1 MSESVPPGVGTGMD
15 YEETIDERPMRM
27 LEVWRSL
34 KRDPAALGSLMLL
47 VLVIVVAV
55 LSPFISPHDPLQTF
69 NDIGLGPLGQP
80 LPPGTPGF
88 LLGTDAL
95 GRDVLSRLISGTQ
108 VSLVI
113 GIVANGLATLVGVLV
128 GVIAG
133 YFGGIIEAILM
144 RITDVVISFPIL
156 LLCTALIAVT
166 TRSTTNVIIVI
177 ALIYW
182 TTLARIIRGM
192 VISLKQREFVIATR
206 TLGVGHLKI
215 MWKHII
221 PHLLPAIIVYA
232 TLGIAA
238 SILIE
243 SALSFLGIGVPI
255 PQASW
260 GQMISDG
267 STYFQIAPW
276 MLFFPGACLI
286 VTVMAFNLLGDWL
299 SELLN
304 SSAPMAR

>member
-1 MSESVPPGVGTGMD
+1 MSEAIPAAAGVDPAALAEGKPLR
-15 YEETIDERPMRM
+15 IW
-27 LEVWRSL
+27 EVWRGL
-34 KRDPAALGSLMLL
+34 KRDPAALIS
-47 VLVIVVAV
+47 IVVLLALAV
-55 LSPFISPHDPLQTF
+55 TAIAAPLLSPHDPLQTYP
-69 NDIGLGPLGQP
+69 DIGLGPQGQP

-95 GRDVLSRLISGTQ
+95 GRDVLSRLIYGAQ

-113 GIVANGLATLVGVLV
+113 GIVANGLATVFGVLV
-128 GVIAG
+128 GVVAG
-133 YFGGIIEAILM
+133 YFGGVVESILM

-166 TRSTTNVIIVI
+166 TRSTFNVIIVI

-192 VISLKQREFVIATR
+192 VISLKEREFVVASR
-206 TLGVGHLKI
+206 TLGLSHRSI
-215 MWKHII
+215 MWHHIL
-221 PHLLPAIIVYA
+221 PHLVPAIIVYV
-232 TLGIAA
+232 TLGVAS

-255 PQASW
+255 PQPSW

-267 STYFQIAPW
+267 STYFQSAPW
-276 MLFFPGACLI
+276 MLFIPGICLI
-286 VTVMAFNLLGDWL
+286 VTVMAFNLVGDWL
-299 SELLN
+299 SDMLN
-304 SSAPMAR
+304 SSTPMAR

>member
-1 MSESVPPGVGTGMD
+1 MSEAIPAAAIGESFALGDKPVGA
-15 YEETIDERPMRM
+15 R
-27 LEVWRSL
+27 EVWRSL
-34 KRDPAALGSLMLL
+34 RRDPAALVSILL
-47 VLVIVVAV
+47 LIALALIALVAP
-55 LSPFISPHDPLQTF
+55 LLSPHDPLQTYP
-69 NDIGLGPLGQP
+69 DIGLGPQGQP

-95 GRDVLSRLISGTQ
+95 GRDVLSRLIYGAQ

-113 GIVANGLATLVGVLV
+113 GIVANGLATSFGVLI
-128 GVIAG
+128 GVLAG
-133 YFGGIIEAILM
+133 YFGGVVEAVLM

-166 TRSTTNVIIVI
+166 TRSTANVIIVI

-182 TTLARIIRGM
+182 TTLARIIRSM
-192 VISLKQREFVIATR
+192 VVSLKEREFVLAAR
-206 TLGVGHLKI
+206 TLGLSHRST
-215 MWKHII
+215 MWRHIL
-221 PHLLPAIIVYA
+221 PHLVPAIIVYT
-232 TLGIAA
+232 TLGVAS

-255 PQASW
+255 PLPSW

-276 MLFFPGACLI
+276 MLFIPGICLI
-286 VTVMAFNLLGDWL
+286 VTVMAFNLVGDWL
-299 SELLN
+299 SDMLN
-304 SSAPMAR
+304 SQTPMAR

>member
-1 MSESVPPGVGTGMD
+1 MSEALPPVIGQGVDLAATD
-15 YEETIDERPMRM
+15 DDRPMRAR
-27 LEVWRSL
+27 EVLRSL
-34 KRDPAALGSLMLL
+34 RRDPAALVSLVVLL
-47 VLVIVVAV
+47 LIALIAV
-55 LSPFISPHDPLQTF
+55 LAPLITPHDPLQTY
-69 NDIGLGPLGQP
+69 NDIGLGPQGQP

-113 GIVANGLATLVGVLV
+113 GIVANGLATIVGVTV

-133 YFGGIIEAILM
+133 YFGGIVEAVLM

-192 VISLKQREFVIATR
+192 VISLKHREFVIATR
-206 TLGVGHLKI
+206 TLGVGHLRI

-232 TLGIAA
+232 TLGVAS

-276 MLFFPGACLI
+276 MLFIPGICLI
-286 VTVMAFNLLGDWL
+286 VTVMAFNLVGDWL
-299 SELLN
+299 SEMLD
-304 SSAPMAR
+304 SAAPMAR

>member
-1 MSESVPPGVGTGMD
+1 MSEAIPAAAIVDPAELGDKPV
-15 YEETIDERPMRM
+15 RAR
-27 LEVWRSL
+27 EVWRSL
-34 KRDPAALGSLMLL
+34 TRDPAALISII
-47 VLVIVVAV
+47 VLVALALIA
-55 LSPFISPHDPLQTF
+55 LAAPLLSPHDPLQTF
-69 NDIGLGPLGQP
+69 PDQGLGPQGQP

-95 GRDVLSRLISGTQ
+95 GRDLLSRLIYGAQ
-108 VSLVI
+108 VSLII
-113 GIVANGLATLVGVLV
+113 GIVANGLATAFGVLV
-128 GVIAG
+128 GVVAG
-133 YFGGIIEAILM
+133 YFGGVVEAVLM

-166 TRSTTNVIIVI
+166 TRSTFNVIIVI

-192 VISLKQREFVIATR
+192 VVSLKEREFVVASR
-206 TLGVGHLKI
+206 TLGLSHRAI
-215 MWKHII
+215 MWRHIL
-221 PHLLPAIIVYA
+221 PHLVPAIIVYT
-232 TLGIAA
+232 TLGVAS

-276 MLFFPGACLI
+276 MLFIPGICLI
-286 VTVMAFNLLGDWL
+286 VTVMAFNLVGDWL
-299 SELLN
+299 SDMLN
-304 SSAPMAR
+304 SSTPTAR

>member
-1 MSESVPPGVGTGMD
+1 M
-15 YEETIDERPMRM
+15 
-27 LEVWRSL
+27 WRSL
-34 KRDPAALGSLMLL
+34 TRDPAALISIIVL
-47 VLVIVVAV
+47 VLLALIA
-55 LSPFISPHDPLQTF
+55 LAAPLLSPHDPLQTF
-69 NDIGLGPLGQP
+69 PDQGLGPQGQP

-95 GRDVLSRLISGTQ
+95 GRDLLSRLIYGAQ
-108 VSLVI
+108 VSLII
-113 GIVANGLATLVGVLV
+113 GIVANGLATAFGVLV
-128 GVIAG
+128 GVVAG
-133 YFGGIIEAILM
+133 YFGGVVEAVLM

-166 TRSTTNVIIVI
+166 TRSTVNVIIVI

-192 VISLKQREFVIATR
+192 VVSLKEREFVVASR
-206 TLGVGHLKI
+206 TLGLSHRTI
-215 MWKHII
+215 MWRHIL
-221 PHLLPAIIVYA
+221 PHLVPAIIVYT
-232 TLGIAA
+232 TLGVAS

-276 MLFFPGACLI
+276 MLFIPGICLI
-286 VTVMAFNLLGDWL
+286 VTVMAFNLVGDWL
-299 SELLN
+299 SDMLN
-304 SSAPMAR
+304 SSTPTAR

>member
-1 MSESVPPGVGTGMD
+1 MSEAIPAAAVVEPFALGDTPVQA
-15 YEETIDERPMRM
+15 R
-27 LEVWRSL
+27 EVWRSL
-34 KRDPAALGSLMLL
+34 RRDPAALVSILL
-47 VLVIVVAV
+47 LIALALVALVAP
-55 LSPFISPHDPLQTF
+55 LLSPHDPLQTYP
-69 NDIGLGPLGQP
+69 DIGLGPQGQP

-95 GRDVLSRLISGTQ
+95 GRDVLSRLIYGAQ

-113 GIVANGLATLVGVLV
+113 GVVANGLATSFGVLV
-128 GVIAG
+128 GVLAG
-133 YFGGIIEAILM
+133 YFGGVVEAVLM

-166 TRSTTNVIIVI
+166 TRSTANVIIVI

-182 TTLARIIRGM
+182 TTLARIIRSM
-192 VISLKQREFVIATR
+192 VVSLKEREFVLAAR
-206 TLGVGHLKI
+206 TLGLSHRSI
-215 MWKHII
+215 MWRHIL
-221 PHLLPAIIVYA
+221 PHLMPAIIVYT
-232 TLGIAA
+232 TLGVAS

-255 PQASW
+255 PLSSW

-276 MLFFPGACLI
+276 MLFIPGICLV
-286 VTVMAFNLLGDWL
+286 VTVMAFNLVGDWL
-299 SELLN
+299 SDLLN
-304 SSAPMAR
+304 SQTPMAR

>member
-1 MSESVPPGVGTGMD
+1 MSDVIPAAAAVDPFALGDKPVRT
-15 YEETIDERPMRM
+15 R
-27 LEVWRSL
+27 EVLRSL
-34 KRDPAALGSLMLL
+34 KKDPAALVSIIVL
-47 VLVIVVAV
+47 VLLALVA
-55 LSPFISPHDPLQTF
+55 LAAPLLSPHDPLQTYP
-69 NDIGLGPLGQP
+69 DIGLGPQGQP

-95 GRDVLSRLISGTQ
+95 GRDVLSRLIYGAQ

-113 GIVANGLATLVGVLV
+113 GIVANGLATAFGVLV
-128 GVIAG
+128 GIVAG
-133 YFGGIIEAILM
+133 YFGGVVEAVLM

-166 TRSTTNVIIVI
+166 TRSTFNVIIVI

-182 TTLARIIRGM
+182 TTLARIIRSM
-192 VISLKQREFVIATR
+192 VVSLKEREFVVASQ
-206 TLGVGHLKI
+206 TLGLSHRSI
-215 MWKHII
+215 MWRHIL
-221 PHLLPAIIVYA
+221 PHLVPAIIVYT
-232 TLGIAA
+232 TLGVAS

-255 PQASW
+255 PSPSW

-276 MLFFPGACLI
+276 MLFIPGVCLI
-286 VTVMAFNLLGDWL
+286 LTVMAFNLVGDWL
-299 SELLN
+299 SDMLN
-304 SSAPMAR
+304 SSTPTAR

>member
-1 MSESVPPGVGTGMD
+1 MSDVIPAAAAVDPFALGDKPVRT
-15 YEETIDERPMRM
+15 R
-27 LEVWRSL
+27 EVFRSL
-34 KRDPAALGSLMLL
+34 KKDPAALVSIIVLIALALVALAAPLL
-47 VLVIVVAV
+47 
-55 LSPFISPHDPLQTF
+55 SPHDPLQTYP
-69 NDIGLGPLGQP
+69 DIGLGPQGQP

-95 GRDVLSRLISGTQ
+95 GRDVLSRLIYGAQ

-113 GIVANGLATLVGVLV
+113 GIVANGLATAFGVLV
-128 GVIAG
+128 GIVAG
-133 YFGGIIEAILM
+133 YFGGVVEAILM

-166 TRSTTNVIIVI
+166 TRSTFNVIIVI

-182 TTLARIIRGM
+182 TTLARIIRSM
-192 VISLKQREFVIATR
+192 VVSLKEREFVVASQ
-206 TLGVGHLKI
+206 TLGLSHRSI
-215 MWKHII
+215 MWRHIL
-221 PHLLPAIIVYA
+221 PHLVPAIIVYT
-232 TLGIAA
+232 TLGVAS

-255 PQASW
+255 PSPSW

-276 MLFFPGACLI
+276 MLFIPGICLI
-286 VTVMAFNLLGDWL
+286 LTVMAFNLVGDWL
-299 SELLN
+299 SDMLN
-304 SSAPMAR
+304 STTPTAR

>member
-1 MSESVPPGVGTGMD
+1 MSEAITPLTGIEPAIQD
-15 YEETIDERPMRM
+15 DRPVRGAY
-27 LEVWRSL
+27 VWRSL
-34 KRDPAALGSLMLL
+34 RRDPGALISLIALILIAIVAIVAPLL
-47 VLVIVVAV
+47 A
-55 LSPFISPHDPLQTF
+55 PHDPLQTF
-69 NDIGLGPLGQP
+69 NETGLGAQGQP

-88 LLGTDAL
+88 PLGTDQL
-95 GRDVLSRLISGTQ
+95 GRDILSRLMYGAR

-113 GIVANGLATLVGVLV
+113 GIVANGLATIVGVVV
-128 GVIAG
+128 GVVAG
-133 YFGGIIEAILM
+133 YFGGIVESILM

-192 VISLKQREFVIATR
+192 VVSLKEREFVVASR
-206 TLGVGHLKI
+206 TLGLGDLRI
-215 MWKHII
+215 MRRHIL
-221 PHLLPAIIVYA
+221 PHLVPAIIVYA
-232 TLGIAA
+232 TLGVAS

-255 PQASW
+255 PQPSW

-276 MLFFPGACLI
+276 MLFIPGFCLI
-286 VTVMAFNLLGDWL
+286 ITVMAFNLVGDWL
-299 SELLN
+299 AGMLD
-304 SSAPMAR
+304 SSPAMAR

>member
-1 MSESVPPGVGTGMD
+1 MSEAIPAAAVVA
-15 YEETIDERPMRM
+15 
-27 LEVWRSL
+27 
-34 KRDPAALGSLMLL
+34 DPAALADKPVRAREVWHSLTKDPAALVSIIVL
-47 VLVIVVAV
+47 VLLALIA
-55 LSPFISPHDPLQTF
+55 LAAPLLSPHDPLQTF
-69 NDIGLGPLGQP
+69 PDQGLGPQGQP

-95 GRDVLSRLISGTQ
+95 GRDLLSRLIYGAQ

-113 GIVANGLATLVGVLV
+113 GIVANGLATAFGVLI
-128 GVIAG
+128 GVVAG
-133 YFGGIIEAILM
+133 YFGGVVEAILM

-166 TRSTTNVIIVI
+166 TRSTSNVIVVI

-192 VISLKQREFVIATR
+192 VVSLKEREFVVASR
-206 TLGVGHLKI
+206 TLGLSHRTI
-215 MWKHII
+215 MWRHIL
-221 PHLLPAIIVYA
+221 PHLVPAIIVYT
-232 TLGIAA
+232 TLGVAS

-276 MLFFPGACLI
+276 MLFIPGICLI
-286 VTVMAFNLLGDWL
+286 VTVMAFNLVGDWL
-299 SELLN
+299 SDMLN
-304 SSAPMAR
+304 SSTPTAR

>member
-1 MSESVPPGVGTGMD
+1 MSEAIPAAAIVDPAELGDKPV
-15 YEETIDERPMRM
+15 RAR
-27 LEVWRSL
+27 EVWRSL
-34 KRDPAALGSLMLL
+34 TRDPAALISII
-47 VLVIVVAV
+47 VLVALALIA
-55 LSPFISPHDPLQTF
+55 LAAPLLSPHDPLQTF
-69 NDIGLGPLGQP
+69 PDQGLGPQGQP

-95 GRDVLSRLISGTQ
+95 GRDLLSRLIYGAQ
-108 VSLVI
+108 VSLII
-113 GIVANGLATLVGVLV
+113 GIVANGLATAFGVLV
-128 GVIAG
+128 GVVAG
-133 YFGGIIEAILM
+133 YFGGVVEAVLM

-166 TRSTTNVIIVI
+166 TRSTVNVIIVI

-192 VISLKQREFVIATR
+192 VVSLKEREFVVASR
-206 TLGVGHLKI
+206 TLGLSHRTI
-215 MWKHII
+215 MWRHIL
-221 PHLLPAIIVYA
+221 PHLVPAIIVYT
-232 TLGIAA
+232 TLGVAS

-276 MLFFPGACLI
+276 MLFIPGICLI
-286 VTVMAFNLLGDWL
+286 VTVMAFNLVGDWL
-299 SELLN
+299 SDMLN
-304 SSAPMAR
+304 SSTPTAR

>member
-1 MSESVPPGVGTGMD
+1 M
-15 YEETIDERPMRM
+15 
-27 LEVWRSL
+27 WRSL
-34 KRDPAALGSLMLL
+34 TRDPAALISIIVL
-47 VLVIVVAV
+47 VLLALIA
-55 LSPFISPHDPLQTF
+55 LAAPLLSPHDPLQTF
-69 NDIGLGPLGQP
+69 PDQGLGPQGQP

-95 GRDVLSRLISGTQ
+95 GRDLLSRLIYGAQ
-108 VSLVI
+108 VSLTI
-113 GIVANGLATLVGVLV
+113 GIVANGLATAFGVLV
-128 GVIAG
+128 GVVAG
-133 YFGGIIEAILM
+133 YFGGVVEAVLM

-166 TRSTTNVIIVI
+166 TRSTFNVIIVI

-192 VISLKQREFVIATR
+192 VVSLKEREFVVASR
-206 TLGVGHLKI
+206 TLGLSHRTI
-215 MWKHII
+215 MWRHIL
-221 PHLLPAIIVYA
+221 PHLVPAIIVYT
-232 TLGIAA
+232 TLGVAS

-276 MLFFPGACLI
+276 MLFIPGICLI
-286 VTVMAFNLLGDWL
+286 VTVMAFNLVGDWL
-299 SELLN
+299 SDMLN
-304 SSAPMAR
+304 SSTPTAR

>member
-1 MSESVPPGVGTGMD
+1 MSEAIPAAAAVDV
-15 YEETIDERPMRM
+15 ETLGDKPMRAK
-27 LEVWRSL
+27 EVWRSL
-34 KRDPAALGSLMLL
+34 RHDPAALISIIVLL
-47 VLVIVVAV
+47 LLAVIA
-55 LSPFISPHDPLQTF
+55 LLAPLLSPHDPLATF
-69 NDIGLGPLGQP
+69 PDTGLGPQGQP

-95 GRDVLSRLISGTQ
+95 GRDLLSRLIYGAR

-113 GIVANGLATLVGVLV
+113 GIVANGLATVMGVLV

-133 YFGGIIEAILM
+133 YFGGVTESILM

-166 TRSTTNVIIVI
+166 TRSTVNVIIVI

-192 VISLKQREFVIATR
+192 VISLKEREFVVASR
-206 TLGVGHLKI
+206 TLGLSHRSI
-215 MWKHII
+215 MWRHIL
-221 PHLLPAIIVYA
+221 PHLVPAIIVYT
-232 TLGIAA
+232 TLGVAS

-255 PQASW
+255 PEASW

-276 MLFFPGACLI
+276 MLFIPGVCLI
-286 VTVMAFNLLGDWL
+286 VTVMAFNLIGDWL
-299 SELLN
+299 SDMLN
-304 SSAPMAR
+304 SSSSSRGR